1 MTARTYTLL
10 GQDRR
15 PYQSATPGALGGYR
29 PCAVCL
35 PDQYAPWKSAG
46 RPRVQATA
54 QALGVFTAP
63 LAALASAPLQPP
75 PSAL

>member
-1 MTARTYTLL
+1 MTARTYTLV

-15 PYQSATPGALGGYR
+15 
-29 PCAVCL
+29 
-35 PDQYAPWKSAG
+35 KSAG

-54 QALGVFTAP
+54 QALGVFATA
-63 LAALASAPLQPP
+63 LAAFASAPLQPP